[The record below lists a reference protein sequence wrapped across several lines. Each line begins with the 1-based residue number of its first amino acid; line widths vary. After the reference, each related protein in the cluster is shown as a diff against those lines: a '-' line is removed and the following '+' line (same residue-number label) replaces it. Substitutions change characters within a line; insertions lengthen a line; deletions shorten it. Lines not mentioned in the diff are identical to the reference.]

1 MTSANEPLSE
11 APGDDDVSSGSDPRY
26 IVPGLSRGLALLQ
39 LFTRAN
45 PRQTLQEL
53 AQGLGVTRSAAYR
66 LVYTLENDGFIR
78 REEHSRRYVL
88 TTKVMA
94 FGFEYLASQ
103 SIVELALPHLRHLS
117 ELTNAS
123 AYLVTAD
130 DIYAVYILRV
140 APSASVVS
148 NLQAGTRRPMH
159 ITASGRVLLA
169 SFAVPERDD
178 MIRRLARERQGYQS
192 PPAAALAE
200 RANMDAARG
209 YVYHASILDPGITS
223 CAAAIRD
230 NFGRCVAA
238 VTVIGP
244 DHLLQGIGGE
254 EKVSQFVRTTAA
266 RISSELGSAP

>member
-1 MTSANEPLSE
+1 MNAVDQPPPELLDEEVNDGVDT
-11 APGDDDVSSGSDPRY
+11 RY
-26 IVPGLSRGLALLQ
+26 VVPGLSRGLALLQ

-53 AQGLGVTRSAAYR
+53 ALGLGITRSAAYR
-66 LVYTLENDGFIR
+66 LVYTLEKDGFIR
-78 REEHSRRYVL
+78 REEDTRRYVL

-103 SIVELALPHLRHLS
+103 SIVEIALPHLRHLS
-117 ELTNAS
+117 ELTNTS
-123 AYLVTAD
+123 AYLVTPD

-169 SFAVPERDD
+169 SFKRPELDD
-178 MIRRLARERQGYQS
+178 MIRRLSREPHGYQS
-192 PPAAALAE
+192 PPAAALYDRAIADAE
-200 RANMDAARG
+200 RG
-209 YVYHASILDPGITS
+209 YVYHASILDPGISS

-230 NFGRCVAA
+230 NF
-238 VTVIGP
+238 
-244 DHLLQGIGGE
+244 DHLLEGIGGE
-254 EKVSQFVRTTAA
+254 EKVSGFVRDTTSK
-266 RISSELGSAP
+266 ISSELGNFS